1 MAEYP
6 FLDPAERYYGAW
18 ARLTACAK
26 YIHQSAAADIRA
38 INGRWRGEIWSG
50 YGGNNDGYTVRWIL
64 RNYPSL
70 PVTDWED
77 SGFRIPVEPTLS
89 AVVRLGLRG
98 GYGIDPQEP
107 YLDLPPSCDIETGE
121 FEEQG
126 QRYAVSLYMEIDFF
140 RAATEG
146 KDVLVA
152 KTIPLD
158 APLSIDGLLV
168 AVGVALEQADEEF
181 EAALAQKG
189 MTYSDPVYTPPET
202 ITISDADYQT
212 LLRAQEDNEGSRAQV
227 EEFRLWCQANK
238 GVSTVEE
245 GVRACTTAELLNWL
259 AQQSWYIG
267 YYLQYSVGQDL
278 GRRVIDYEAAEAA
291 AREAAL
297 TPITHI
303 NPWGGEDSG

>member
-1 MAEYP
+1 MADYP
-6 FLDPAERYYGAW
+6 FLDPAERYYGSW

-38 INGRWRGEIWSG
+38 LNGRWRGEIG
-50 YGGNNDGYTVRWIL
+50 NGGNNAGYTVRWIL

-70 PVTDWED
+70 PVADWED
-77 SGFRIPVEPTLS
+77 PGSRIPGEPTLS
-89 AVVRLGLRG
+89 AVVQLGLRG
-98 GYGIDPQEP
+98 GYGIDPQGPCLE
-107 YLDLPPSCDIETGE
+107 LPPSCDIETGE

-140 RAATEG
+140 RERTEG
-146 KDVLVA
+146 KDVLLA
-152 KTIPLD
+152 KAIPLS
-158 APLSIDGLLV
+158 APLSVDGLLV

-189 MTYSDPVYTPPET
+189 MTYSDPEYTPPET
-202 ITISDADYQT
+202 VIISAADYQA
-212 LLRAQEDNEGSRAQV
+212 LLRAQADNEGSRAQV
-227 EEFRLWCQANK
+227 DEFLAWCQAYK

-297 TPITHI
+297 RPIAHI